1 MANAIVSGDGE
12 GGAGSGRHELSGSR
26 GGYLRAAGR
35 APMALYDPAVA
46 IGMRERTFRGR
57 LVRQVL
63 AGWAGDGRRAGV
75 EIVEVGC
82 GTGSLALALAAA
94 RGAAAVVAID
104 GDPGA
109 LARAR
114 RKEAKRGGGS
124 GGRAGAPGPGAAGVG
139 AGGTGAG
146 DAGAGDA
153 GAGGAIA
160 GGAGAGGTGA
170 GGTGAVDWREG
181 MAQALPLADASCDR
195 VVMSLL
201 LHHLSPRDHRT
212 ALSEAARVLRP
223 GGRIHVADWGP
234 PRDPLMRLAFR
245 GLQLIDGVESTAPL
259 GRGELPALLDRA
271 GFGCQRL
278 HDRLRTGGGVLELRS
293 ARRG

>member
-1 MANAIVSGDGE
+1 
-12 GGAGSGRHELSGSR
+12 
-26 GGYLRAAGR
+26 
-35 APMALYDPAVA
+35 MALYDPAVA
-46 IGMRERTFRGR
+46 VGMRERTFRGR

-63 AGWAGDGRRAGV
+63 AGWAGDGRRSGV

-104 GDPGA
+104 GDADA

-114 RKEAKRGGGS
+114 RKEAKRG
-124 GGRAGAPGPGAAGVG
+124 RAGAG
-139 AGGTGAG
+139 
-146 DAGAGDA
+146 
-153 GAGGAIA
+153 
-160 GGAGAGGTGA
+160 GGAGAG
-170 GGTGAVDWREG
+170 GAVDWREG
-181 MAQALPLADASCDR
+181 KAQGLPLRDASCDR

-201 LHHLSPRDHRT
+201 LHHLSPADQRA
-212 ALSEAARVLRP
+212 ALREAARVLRP

-259 GRGELPALLDRA
+259 GRGELPALLDAA
-271 GFGCQRL
+271 GFGTQRL
-278 HDRLRTGGGVLELRS
+278 HHRLRTGGGVLELRS